1 MCFRS
6 ASFAGRGSFSGRAL
20 GARRSIRSAVK
31 RVVPGVAILVVL
43 LSAITSRASAQVAA
57 VGGVVRDLHGTPQMG
72 ALVELLGPD
81 AAVLA
86 RTFTDDHG
94 RYLLSPVAPG
104 RYQLRASAAFLLPVL
119 RSNLRLNPGVR
130 AVANLTMTA
139 IFEVGVWFPA
149 EKRTADEPADDWR
162 WTLRSSA
169 GRPMLRWTSDPDP
182 DTVSSSAERRAAT
195 VEQERYAVFS
205 GDGRFADG
213 GPHQVVSVD
222 RSEMNGDTEVLHAD
236 IGEPLINAVSGM
248 APSVSADAGYERSTV
263 LGGES
268 RMVMGYESQPELA
281 ASGATGLQAVNLA
294 TSERLSLGDAV
305 MIDAGT
311 LLSAERLM
319 ESRVSSAPFLRIIV
333 TPGTGL
339 AVMYRFAA
347 GRTVQSSDDLNSVDT
362 MPVVLSDSEGRPV
375 ALNGTHQELAISK
388 TDERNTATVAVYQ
401 DNLPVDA
408 LQGTGNL
415 TTSEIAGLPVI
426 ADASTGTFH
435 MAVDGYTARGIS
447 MSWTRVLAP
456 ALAACV
462 EADLG
467 TALVRNGSVMS
478 LADPES
484 GLVARATPAVSG
496 SVHGT
501 IARTGTTFRAQYRWQ
516 PKDAVDEVN
525 AYNVASEQA
534 YLSMFLRQRLW
545 SGHRL
550 QGLDAVLEATNLL
563 EEGYQPI
570 VGPDGET
577 LFLAQVPRA
586 LQAGLS
592 FSF

>member
-1 MCFRS
+1 M
-6 ASFAGRGSFSGRAL
+6 
-20 GARRSIRSAVK
+20 K
-31 RVVPGVAILVVL
+31 RVAPGIAILLVL
-43 LSAITSRASAQVAA
+43 LSAMTHRALAQGETA
-57 VGGVVRDLHGTPQMG
+57 VSGVVRDLHGTPQMG
-72 ALVELLGPD
+72 AVVELLGPN

-94 RYLLSPVAPG
+94 RYLLSSLNPG
-104 RYQLRASAAFLLPVL
+104 LYQLRASAAFLLPVL
-119 RSNLRLNPGVR
+119 RSNVRLNAGAK

-139 IFEVGVWFPA
+139 IFEVGAWFPA
-149 EKRTADEPADDWR
+149 ERRSLEEPADDWR

-169 GRPMLRWTSDPDP
+169 SRPMLRWTADPDP
-182 DTVSSSAERRAAT
+182 DKESSSAEQRAAV
-195 VEQERYAVFS
+195 VEQERFAVFS

-213 GPHQVVSVD
+213 GAHQVISVD
-222 RSEMNGDTEVLHAD
+222 RAEANGETEVLRAD
-236 IGEPLINAVSGM
+236 IGDPVLNGAE
-248 APSVSADAGYERSTV
+248 PSVTAGAGYERQSV
-263 LGGES
+263 LGGET
-268 RMVMGYESQPELA
+268 RVALGYESQPELA
-281 ASGATGLQAVNLA
+281 DSGATGLQAVTLA

-311 LLSAERLM
+311 LLSAERLVQ
-319 ESRVSSAPFLRIIV
+319 SRVSSAPFLRVVV
-333 TPGTGL
+333 TPETGF

-347 GRTVQSSDDLNSVDT
+347 GRIVQSSEDLNSVET
-362 MPVVLSDSEGRPV
+362 MPVALSDSTGRPV
-375 ALNGTHQELAISK
+375 ALTGTHQELAISK
-388 TDERNTATVAVYQ
+388 TDDRDTATVAIYQ
-401 DNLPVDA
+401 DSLPVEA
-408 LQGTGNL
+408 LQGTGIL
-415 TTSEIAGLPVI
+415 TANEIAGLPVI

-435 MAVDGYTARGIS
+435 MAVAGYTGRGVS
-447 MSWTRVLAP
+447 VSWTRVLAP

-467 TALVRNGSVMS
+467 TALVRNDAALTIAHPERG
-478 LADPES
+478 LAT
-484 GLVARATPAVSG
+484 RTIPAVSATL
-496 SVHGT
+496 HGT
-501 IARTGTTFRAQYRWQ
+501 LARTGTSFRAQYRWQ
-516 PKDAVDEVN
+516 QTGAVDEVN

-563 EEGYQPI
+563 EEGYQPM